1 MTTVQ
6 QTAPAQVADPRRW
19 KALAV
24 VLIASFMILLD
35 ISIVNVAIPSIQ
47 RDLGT
52 TFAEIQWVLA
62 GYQLGYAVVLIT
74 GGRLGDIFGRK
85 RLFIIGVTGF
95 TVASAICGLAPN
107 SVALI
112 TARVAQGLMAALM
125 YPQVLSVIQVSFP
138 PRERGTAFGI
148 FGGVIGVASISGP
161 LLGGLLIQAD
171 LHIGGTALLWRPIFL
186 VNLPIGIGAVIAA
199 SIYLRESRA
208 PDAPRLDIPGTLLA
222 TVGLF
227 LIAYPLVEGRDAGWP
242 PWAYLMLA
250 GGFVVLVIFGRYIR
264 ARAARGGS
272 PLVEPKLF
280 GDRAFVVGSAIAMVL
295 LAGVPAFFLTF
306 SLYMQIGLGFS
317 ALRAGLTTLPFALV
331 SALAS
336 GVSIRLAPKL
346 GKRIL
351 SVGCVLLIAGM
362 AGLWLTVKA
371 AGTGISSYEMI
382 PALAVCGAGLGFVIA
397 PLINII
403 LAGIVAG
410 SAGSASGV
418 LTTVQQIGGA
428 LGVAIIGII
437 FFGQVERLRARGRAE
452 RRVARVGPAHRRR
465 RPAAAGRRHGAD
477 VQPLL
482 HRPVVELRSLGDT
495 SGMSD
500 ADELVRRLTTRR
512 RADHR
517 PDRAAGG
524 RGGLRPRV
532 PRRPLFRDGRLRPG
546 VPHGVRAAQAEE
558 PVRSTARRLGH
569 AGRVTRSPDR
579 LGAGVVLS
587 LALELGPVQ
596 LGIEAAGGEEGAVRA
611 PLDDAAGVDD
621 QDDVGLAHRRQ
632 AVRDHQRGAAR
643 QRTPERLLHRRLG
656 LRVEVRGGLVEHDD
670 VRRLEQ
676 ETGQRDA
683 LLLAA
688 GEAIAAVADE
698 RVETVRKGLDQWQD
712 LGVAERLE
720 QLGVGGVGLGVEQV
734 RADRLVEEMRVLGD
748 HAR

>member
-1 MTTVQ
+1 VTTVQ
-6 QTAPAQVADPRRW
+6 QTAPTQVADPRRW

-95 TVASAICGLAPN
+95 TIASGICGLAPN

-208 PDAPRLDIPGTLLA
+208 PDAPRLDIPGMLLA
-222 TVGLF
+222 TAGLF

-242 PWAYLMLA
+242 LWAYLMLA
-250 GGFVVLVIFGRYIR
+250 GGFAVLVIFGRYIR

-280 GDRAFVVGSAIAMVL
+280 GDRAFVVGSSIAMVF

-306 SLYMQIGLGFS
+306 SLYVQIGLGFS
-317 ALRAGLTTLPFALV
+317 ALRAGLTTLPFALA

-362 AGLWLTVKA
+362 AGMWLTVKA
-371 AGTGISSYEMI
+371 AGTGVSSYEMI

-403 LAGIVAG
+403 LAGIHSG

-437 FFGQVERLRARGRAE
+437 FFGQVSGYA
-452 RRVARVGPAHRRR
+452 
-465 RPAAAGRRHGAD
+465 
-477 VQPLL
+477 
-482 HRPVVELRSLGDT
+482 PVVAQT
-495 SGMSD
+495 SAS
-500 ADELVRRLTTRR
+500 
-512 RADHR
+512 
-517 PDRAAGG
+517 
-524 RGGLRPRV
+524 RV
-532 PRRPLFRDGRLRPG
+532 S
-546 VPHGVRAAQAEE
+546 AQ
-558 PVRSTARRLGH
+558 L
-569 AGRVTRSPDR
+569 
-579 LGAGVVLS
+579 
-587 LALELGPVQ
+587 
-596 LGIEAAGGEEGAVRA
+596 I
-611 PLDDAAGVDD
+611 AAGVP
-621 QDDVGLAHRRQ
+621 ARQ
-632 AVRDHQRGAAR
+632 ADATAQTFSRCFIAQSSSSDPSATPPGCPTLTSSSAASQPAATRVIAPIAQQAVAENFDHAF
-643 QRTPERLLHRRLG
+643 
-656 LRVEVRGGLVEHDD
+656 
-670 VRRLEQ
+670 
-676 ETGQRDA
+676 RDA
-683 LLLAA
+683 LYFEMAA
-688 GEAIAAVADE
+688 FA
-698 RVETVRKGLDQWQD
+698 
-712 LGVAERLE
+712 
-720 QLGVGGVGLGVEQV
+720 
-734 RADRLVEEMRVLGD
+734 LVFLMLFVLPKPKNLYGPPP
-748 HAR
+748 AG

>member
-1 MTTVQ
+1 MTVQ

-95 TVASAICGLAPN
+95 TVASAICGLAPS

-112 TARVAQGLMAALM
+112 TARVVQGLMAALM

-186 VNLPIGIGAVIAA
+186 VNLPIGIGAVVAA

-208 PDAPRLDIPGTLLA
+208 PDAPRLDIPGMLLA

-242 PWAYLMLA
+242 LWAYLML
-250 GGFVVLVIFGRYIR
+250 GGGAAVLVIFGRYIR
-264 ARAARGGS
+264 VRARRGGS

-280 GDRAFVVGSAIAMVL
+280 GDRAFVVGSAIAMVF

-306 SLYMQIGLGFS
+306 SLYVQIGLGFS
-317 ALRAGLTTLPFALV
+317 ALNAGLTTLPFALV
-331 SALAS
+331 SAVAS

-351 SVGCVLLIAGM
+351 SVGCVFLIAGM

-371 AGTGISSYEMI
+371 AGTGVSGYEMV
-382 PALAVCGAGLGFVIA
+382 PALAVCGAGLGLVIA

-403 LAGIVAG
+403 LSGIQAG

-418 LTTVQQIGGA
+418 LTTVQQVGGA
-428 LGVAIIGII
+428 LGVALIGII
-437 FFGQVERLRARGRAE
+437 FFGQVSGYA
-452 RRVARVGPAHRRR
+452 
-465 RPAAAGRRHGAD
+465 
-477 VQPLL
+477 
-482 HRPVVELRSLGDT
+482 PVVAQS
-495 SGMSD
+495 
-500 ADELVRRLTTRR
+500 AAPRLS
-512 RADHR
+512 
-517 PDRAAGG
+517 
-524 RGGLRPRV
+524 
-532 PRRPLFRDGRLRPG
+532 
-546 VPHGVRAAQAEE
+546 AQ
-558 PVRSTARRLGH
+558 L
-569 AGRVTRSPDR
+569 
-579 LGAGVVLS
+579 
-587 LALELGPVQ
+587 
-596 LGIEAAGGEEGAVRA
+596 I
-611 PLDDAAGVDD
+611 AAGVPPQQAAATAQTFSRCFVAQSSSSDPTATPP
-621 QDDVGLAHRRQ
+621 GCRSLASSSGGSQ
-632 AVRDHQRGAAR
+632 SAAAR
-643 QRTPERLLHRRLG
+643 ISAGVAQHAVAENFDHSF
-656 LRVEVRGGLVEHDD
+656 
-670 VRRLEQ
+670 
-676 ETGQRDA
+676 RDA
-683 LLLAA
+683 LYFEMAA
-688 GEAIAAVADE
+688 FALVFLMVFVLPKPKSLYGPPPAA
-698 RVETVRKGLDQWQD
+698 
-712 LGVAERLE
+712 
-720 QLGVGGVGLGVEQV
+720 
-734 RADRLVEEMRVLGD
+734 
-748 HAR
+748 

>member
-138 PRERGTAFGI
+138 PRERGTAFGV

-208 PDAPRLDIPGTLLA
+208 PDAPRLDIPGMLLA

-242 PWAYLMLA
+242 LWAYLMLA
-250 GGFVVLVIFGRYIR
+250 GGFAVLVIFGRYIR
-264 ARAARGGS
+264 ARAARGRS

-306 SLYMQIGLGFS
+306 SLYVQIGLGFS
-317 ALRAGLTTLPFALV
+317 ALHAGLTTLPFALL
-331 SALAS
+331 SAVAS

-362 AGLWLTVKA
+362 AALWLTVKA
-371 AGTGISSYEMI
+371 AGTGINGYEMI

-403 LAGIVAG
+403 LAGILAG

-437 FFGQVERLRARGRAE
+437 FFGQVSGYAPV
-452 RRVARVGPAHRRR
+452 VAQSGASQVSAQLIAAGLPPQQADATAQTFSRCFIAQSSSSDPSATPPGCPTLSSSSGGSQ
-465 RPAAAGRRHGAD
+465 PAA
-477 VQPLL
+477 
-482 HRPVVELRSLGDT
+482 
-495 SGMSD
+495 
-500 ADELVRRLTTRR
+500 TRII
-512 RADHR
+512 A
-517 PDRAAGG
+517 PI
-524 RGGLRPRV
+524 
-532 PRRPLFRDGRLRPG
+532 
-546 VPHGVRAAQAEE
+546 AQ
-558 PVRSTARRLGH
+558 
-569 AGRVTRSPDR
+569 
-579 LGAGVVLS
+579 
-587 LALELGPVQ
+587 
-596 LGIEAAGGEEGAVRA
+596 
-611 PLDDAAGVDD
+611 
-621 QDDVGLAHRRQ
+621 Q
-632 AVRDHQRGAAR
+632 AVAENFDHAF
-643 QRTPERLLHRRLG
+643 
-656 LRVEVRGGLVEHDD
+656 
-670 VRRLEQ
+670 
-676 ETGQRDA
+676 RDA
-683 LLLAA
+683 LYFEMAA
-688 GEAIAAVADE
+688 FALVFLMVFVLPKPKNLYGPPPAA
-698 RVETVRKGLDQWQD
+698 
-712 LGVAERLE
+712 
-720 QLGVGGVGLGVEQV
+720 
-734 RADRLVEEMRVLGD
+734 
-748 HAR
+748 

>member
-1 MTTVQ
+1 VTTVQ

-95 TVASAICGLAPN
+95 TVASAICGLAPD

-138 PRERGTAFGI
+138 PRERGTAFGV

-208 PDAPRLDIPGTLLA
+208 PDAPRLDIPGMMLA
-222 TVGLF
+222 TAGLF

-242 PWAYLMLA
+242 LWAYLMLA

-264 ARAARGGS
+264 ARAARGRS

-280 GDRAFVVGSAIAMVL
+280 GDRAFVVGSGIAMVL

-306 SLYMQIGLGFS
+306 SLYVQIGLGFS
-317 ALRAGLTTLPFALV
+317 ALNAGLTTLPFALV
-331 SALAS
+331 SAVAS

-362 AGLWLTVKA
+362 GALWLTVKA
-371 AGTGISSYEMI
+371 AGTGVTSYEMI

-403 LAGIVAG
+403 LAGIHSG

-437 FFGQVERLRARGRAE
+437 FFGQVSGYAPVVAQSGAS
-452 RRVARVGPAHRRR
+452 RVSAQLIAAGVPPQQADATAQTFSRCFIAQSSSSDPSATPPGCPTLSSSSAGSQ
-465 RPAAAGRRHGAD
+465 PAAARIVA
-477 VQPLL
+477 PI
-482 HRPVVELRSLGDT
+482 
-495 SGMSD
+495 
-500 ADELVRRLTTRR
+500 
-512 RADHR
+512 
-517 PDRAAGG
+517 
-524 RGGLRPRV
+524 
-532 PRRPLFRDGRLRPG
+532 
-546 VPHGVRAAQAEE
+546 AQ
-558 PVRSTARRLGH
+558 
-569 AGRVTRSPDR
+569 
-579 LGAGVVLS
+579 
-587 LALELGPVQ
+587 
-596 LGIEAAGGEEGAVRA
+596 
-611 PLDDAAGVDD
+611 
-621 QDDVGLAHRRQ
+621 Q
-632 AVRDHQRGAAR
+632 AVAENFDHAF
-643 QRTPERLLHRRLG
+643 
-656 LRVEVRGGLVEHDD
+656 
-670 VRRLEQ
+670 
-676 ETGQRDA
+676 RDA
-683 LLLAA
+683 LYFEMAA
-688 GEAIAAVADE
+688 FA
-698 RVETVRKGLDQWQD
+698 
-712 LGVAERLE
+712 
-720 QLGVGGVGLGVEQV
+720 
-734 RADRLVEEMRVLGD
+734 LVFLMVFVLPKPKNLYGPPP
-748 HAR
+748 AR